1 MKNSHHSKRY
11 NLNSRIEPPLNIMG
25 YTPKDDDL
33 DTQEHLED
41 GIDDFISTPK
51 ETPYNDDDYDY

>member
-1 MKNSHHSKRY
+1 MYMDKKTN
-11 NLNSRIEPPLNIMG
+11 
-25 YTPKDDDL
+25 DL
-33 DTQEHLED
+33 DIQDNLED